1 MQRRAL
7 PSRIRTT
14 RRRAL
19 AILGGLLAI
28 PWVRRAR
35 ADDVDVP
42 IGVQVEL
49 LARVVKY
56 DRNAAERM
64 GTTCNVLVVVRD
76 GDSTSKQAATHVRTE
91 LDELDDIA
99 GLPITVSTHVWVDAA
114 TLVQRCTDDGVGIMM
129 LTPGLSDEVAAIAT
143 ACVDK
148 NLLTASLLSR
158 DVVAGMVLGFT
169 LESSRPTIVINLP
182 QARKQKVDFSARLLA
197 IAKVIE

>member
-1 MQRRAL
+1 MQRRMPA
-7 PSRIRTT
+7 SRFRT
-14 RRRAL
+14 RRRVLTLL
-19 AILGGLLAI
+19 AGGLLGI
-28 PWVRRAR
+28 PWARRVR

-42 IGVQVEL
+42 IGVQIEL

-64 GTTCNVLVVVRD
+64 GATCRILVVLRD
-76 GDSTSKQAATHVRTE
+76 GDVTSKQAATHVRTE

-99 GLPITVSTHVWVDAA
+99 GLPISVSTHDFVDAA
-114 TLVQRCTDDGVGIMM
+114 TLVSKCTDDGVGILL
-129 LTPGLSDEVAAIAT
+129 LTPGLSDEVAGIAA

-148 NLLTASLLSR
+148 NLLTVSLLGN
-158 DVVAGMVLGFT
+158 DVAAGIVLGFT
-169 LESSRPTIVINLP
+169 LESSRPMIVVNLP